1 MQTGYGKMM
10 KKAEKAEKKQAK
22 GKKPSL
28 RQRKAQLSQAEM
40 RKRAAANAIEKHS
53 K

>member
-22 GKKPSL
+22 GKK
-28 RQRKAQLSQAEM
+28 LSRAEM
-40 RKRAAANAIEKHS
+40 RKLAAKNAIEKHS